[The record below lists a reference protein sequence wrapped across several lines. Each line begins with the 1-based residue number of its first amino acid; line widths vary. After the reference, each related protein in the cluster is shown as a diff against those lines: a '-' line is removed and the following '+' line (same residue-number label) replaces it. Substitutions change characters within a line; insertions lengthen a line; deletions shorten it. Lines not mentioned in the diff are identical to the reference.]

1 MNTRLASYFMVAIM
15 VISTLWVI
23 GIGLLD
29 SSKGPVDTQPTPTEE
44 GTFNV
49 PGRLVYASFDSL
61 EHCLNITPSGVVRAV
76 FLDPSR
82 AEGTPLGTYLS
93 TQLSQLYPYP
103 LYFSNVQ
110 RAYIAQYGNGS
121 SLEMHYIRPKTFSFN
136 YLNASTYK
144 RYTVIE
150 RINPAGYTVLGDPI
164 VYSPE
169 RELVNAT
176 IDRLSDHND
185 TALGQYAEL
194 FEVTWDTAQ
203 DAMQVVGVA
212 PDGTIYYMGLHPN
225 GTLSERWTFYLEPSE
240 SLLDSLTSRVQS
252 GMASGNFTVY
262 TMESTQ
268 LEGRDVVVVSIDA
281 VDPEL
286 LLTEPLV

>member
-1 MNTRLASYFMVAIM
+1 MNAKLASYFMVAIM
-15 VISTLWVI
+15 VVSTLWVI

-29 SSKGPVDTQPTPTEE
+29 SSKGPVDTQAVPTPTGE

-49 PGRLVYASFDSL
+49 PGRLVYAPFDSL

-82 AEGTPLGTYLS
+82 AENTPLGTYLS
-93 TQLSQLYPYP
+93 TQLSQFYPM
-103 LYFSNVQ
+103 YFSNVQ
-110 RAYIAQYGNGS
+110 RAYIAQYENGS

-185 TALGQYAEL
+185 TAFGQYSEL
-194 FEVTWDTAQ
+194 FEVTWDTGQ

-212 PDGTIYYMGLHPN
+212 PDGTTYYMGLHPN
-225 GTLSERWTFYLEPSE
+225 GTFSERWTFYLEPSE
-240 SLLDSLTSRVQS
+240 SLVESLSSYVQS
-252 GMASGNFTVY
+252 GVASGNFTVY
-262 TMESTQ
+262 TMEDIE
-268 LEGRDVVVVSIDA
+268 LEGRNVVVVSIDA
-281 VDPEL
+281 MDPGL
-286 LLTEPLV
+286 LLTEPWI

>member
-23 GIGLLD
+23 GIGLLG
-29 SSKGPVDTQPTPTEE
+29 SSKEPLTTQPVPTPTGE

-49 PGRLVYASFDSL
+49 PGRLVYAPFDSL
-61 EHCLNITPSGVVRAV
+61 EDCLNITPSGVMRAV

-82 AEGTPLGTYLS
+82 AQDTTLGRYLS
-93 TQLSQLYPYP
+93 TQLSQFYP

-110 RAYIAQYGNGS
+110 KAYIAQYGNGS

-136 YLNASTYK
+136 YLNVSTYK

-176 IDRLSDHND
+176 IERLSDHND
-185 TALGQYAEL
+185 TAFGQYSDLLEL
-194 FEVTWDTAQ
+194 TWDTGQ
-203 DAMQVVGVA
+203 DAMQVVGIT
-212 PDGTIYYMGLHPN
+212 PDGTTYYMGLHPN
-225 GTLSERWTFYLEPSE
+225 GTLSERWTFYLEPSG
-240 SLLDSLTSRVQS
+240 SLLESLTSHVQN
-252 GMASGNFTVY
+252 GLASGNFTVY

-268 LEGRDVVVVSIDA
+268 LEGKNVVVVSIDA
-281 VDPEL
+281 MDPEM
-286 LLTEPLV
+286 LLTEPLT